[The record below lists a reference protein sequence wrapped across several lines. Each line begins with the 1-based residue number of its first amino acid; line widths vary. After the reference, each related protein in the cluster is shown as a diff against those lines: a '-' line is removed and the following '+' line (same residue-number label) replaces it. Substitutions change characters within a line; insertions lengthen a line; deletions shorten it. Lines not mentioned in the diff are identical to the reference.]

1 MGLVLNAE
9 LITPYVAF
17 TLVVTRNLYLCYSNL
32 QSRYKEVKDMIAKHW
47 KTNIAELPGL
57 DRDDEET
64 IPKELFWFVCGKGKS
79 HYQKNVL
86 PLRAEL
92 CFMLRDMALIS
103 TFLSV
108 SLFAIL
114 VFKSMTDVSTLVS
127 TIFVFGSGIISSLI
141 FQAFTNKEKFSGW
154 NKIKIEKKI
163 KEAVKEYVRSQNES
177 TLRSD
182 SFQSLWF
189 FRYETDSDF
198 DSISVLFV

>member
-1 MGLVLNAE
+1 MLSTGTEKNNE
-9 LITPYVAF
+9 EP
-17 TLVVTRNLYLCYSNL
+17 
-32 QSRYKEVKDMIAKHW
+32 
-47 KTNIAELPGL
+47 PGL
-57 DRDDEET
+57 DSDSEET

-92 CFMLRDMALIS
+92 CFMLRDMVLIL

-114 VFKSMTDVSTLVS
+114 VFKSMNDISTLVS
-127 TIFVFGSGIISSLI
+127 TIFVFVSGVIPSLI
-141 FQAFTNKEKFSGW
+141 FQGFTNKEKFRGW

-163 KEAVKEYVRSQNES
+163 KEAVREHISNQKES

-182 SFQSLWF
+182 SFHWF
-189 FRYETDSDF
+189 FRYATDSESD
-198 DSISVLFV
+198 II

>member
-32 QSRYKEVKDMIAKHW
+32 QSRYKEVKDMIAKRW
-47 KTNIAELPGL
+47 KENIAEPPGL
-57 DRDDEET
+57 DRDDKET

-79 HYQKNVL
+79 DYQKNVL

-127 TIFVFGSGIISSLI
+127 TIFVFGIISSLI

-163 KEAVKEYVRSQNES
+163 KEAVKEYVRNQNES

-182 SFQSLWF
+182 SFHWF
-189 FRYETDSDF
+189 FRYETDS
-198 DSISVLFV
+198 